1 MRRFVDFFFLLNK
14 GIHSNGAIRRQFFVL
29 HNNQYKGGDT
39 MWDIGTIVRMNEK
52 AGQSTIRE
60 LLDKARIAFEKN
72 DKQEFNR
79 ILEAIKAKL

>member
-1 MRRFVDFFFLLNK
+1 
-14 GIHSNGAIRRQFFVL
+14 
-29 HNNQYKGGDT
+29 

>member
-1 MRRFVDFFFLLNK
+1 
-14 GIHSNGAIRRQFFVL
+14 
-29 HNNQYKGGDT
+29 

-79 ILEAIKAKL
+79 ILEAIKAKLQFKKRKEVMIMLWDNEVEIDWWR